1 MDEVKLYNGRYRVK
15 VVTKSVG
22 YVTIEALEEFH
33 DVVDGKEIIVKIG
46 DQRIVPADTV
56 ENQILPPMVE
66 EHEYELNMENKVK
79 QMVAE
84 EEKKEA
90 KKKQDHEDR

>member
-1 MDEVKLYNGRYRVK
+1 MDEVRFYKGRYRVK
-15 VVTKSVG
+15 VITKSVG

-33 DVVDGKEIIVKIG
+33 DTVDGKKIVVKIG
-46 DQRIVPADTV
+46 EQRIVPSDTV
-56 ENQILPPMVE
+56 ENQVLPPMVE

-79 QMVAE
+79 RMVAE

-90 KKKQDHEDR
+90 KKKK

>member
-1 MDEVKLYNGRYRVK
+1 MDEVRFYKGRYRVK

-33 DVVDGKEIIVKIG
+33 DVVDDKKTIVKIG
-46 DQRIVPADTV
+46 EQRIVPADTV

-66 EHEYELNMENKVK
+66 EHEYELNMEKKVK
-79 QMVAE
+79 QMVAD
-84 EEKKEA
+84 EEKKDT
-90 KKKQDHEDR
+90 KKKK